1 LNVILY
7 GECGV
12 GKTSLRNRWV
22 DGVFTGDV
30 APTFGVDFNIKTLE
44 LDCGEEIESVLEGS
58 SRGTTT
64 ANAVFDSIGRDV
76 RIDENHACGGGIG
89 ADTQSSKLAPYA
101 RVEVKIN
108 VYDTSGK
115 AAYRT
120 VNGAYLLAFD
130 AVLFVYDVSSVAT
143 LDVRTKES
151 NTIARKQAGTVML
164 LVGNKS
170 DVPISDR
177 QVGIQT
183 GQDAATEFG
192 IPFME
197 VSAKSG
203 VNVKDAFMSVAR
215 SAVADRLSR
224 EAPKMNSIERRAG
237 G

>member
-1 LNVILY
+1 MRQGWCACCARLLNAVCPCFRHRQRKGKYTVGRTRSWLANAHGVSLNVILY

-44 LDCGEEIESVLEGS
+44 LVQEDDDGWHGRRQQTPGKREVDQDCGEEIESVLEGS

-64 ANAVFDSIGRDV
+64 ANVVFDSIGRDV
-76 RIDENHACGGGIG
+76 QIDENHACGGGIG

-101 RVEVKIN
+101 RMEVKIN

-151 NTIARKQAGTVML
+151 NTIA
-164 LVGNKS
+164 
-170 DVPISDR
+170 
-177 QVGIQT
+177 
-183 GQDAATEFG
+183 
-192 IPFME
+192 
-197 VSAKSG
+197 
-203 VNVKDAFMSVAR
+203 
-215 SAVADRLSR
+215 
-224 EAPKMNSIERRAG
+224 
-237 G
+237 